1 MKKYSPA
8 LVQAARH
15 GMKDEIIARVQE
27 IINEGFKKPYGEKIS
42 LDGFKA
48 IEVDSEILYAGST
61 YVVIKNDGVTL
72 HLKPAEGYSGKA
84 HKINFAMFNQAGA
97 IRD

>member
-1 MKKYSPA
+1 MKHLPTF
-8 LVQAARH
+8 
-15 GMKDEIIARVQE
+15 DTF
-27 IINEGFKKPYGEKIS
+27 INEGFKKPYGEKIS

-84 HKINFAMFNQAGA
+84 RKINFAMFNQAGA